1 MTSQAVCGDEN
12 ITTYLLLWL
21 YYLYITA
28 VISFIW
34 LLIIYNILYIATYLS
49 AIYHNNF
56 FRLNLKL
63 K

>member
-12 ITTYLLLWL
+12 INTYLLLWV

-49 AIYHNNF
+49 AIYPNNF